1 MIAAFHSKDR
11 QVDRGG
17 NMQTVFSHIVQKRFS
32 HVNEDIATDALA
44 FVLYASEAARN
55 GMIKLLRGIVSDMPD
70 LHFRTQQTEGSIR
83 PDMWGFDDVDVRV
96 FVENKFWAGLT
107 DNQPISYLQQL
118 AAQTQPTILL
128 VVVPEAR
135 QETVWRE
142 LRRRLAD
149 ADIQATGEESTS
161 GNTVRS
167 MATGIGPILA
177 LTSWTRLLSTL
188 ELEVADDPAAR
199 SDLLQLRALCE
210 AADRDAF
217 VPISSAEVT
226 DQRIPAFILQL
237 SVIVQDA
244 VELAVAEGV
253 LHIKGLMPQS
263 SWSRIGRYVRFSDDN
278 GIGAWIGV
286 DFRLWKEH
294 GGTPLWL
301 VFSQG
306 DFGRALEVRSLL
318 EPWAAREG
326 GFTAFENGELAVA
339 LDIPLGEDKDRALR
353 VIVDTWQAIADVL
366 SPLGSDMGDAE

>member
-1 MIAAFHSKDR
+1 
-11 QVDRGG
+11 
-17 NMQTVFSHIVQKRFS
+17 MQTVFSHIVQKRFS
-32 HVNEDIATDALA
+32 HVNEDVATDALA
-44 FVLYASEAARN
+44 FVLHASEAARN

-70 LHFRTQQTEGSIR
+70 LCFRTQQTKGSIR
-83 PDMWGFDDVDVRV
+83 PDMWGFDDVAVRA

-107 DNQPISYLQQL
+107 DNQPVSYLQQL

-142 LRRRLAD
+142 LRRRLGD

-161 GNTVRS
+161 GGTVRS

-226 DQRIPAFILQL
+226 DQRVPAFILQL

-244 VELAVAEGV
+244 VELAVSEGV
-253 LHIKGLMPQS
+253 LYTAGLRPSS
-263 SWSRIGRYVRFSDDN
+263 SWDRIGRYLRLSSEE

-294 GGTPLWL
+294 GRSPLWL
-301 VFSQG
+301 VFLQG
-306 DFGRALEVRSLL
+306 DFGRALEVRSVL
-318 EPWAAREG
+318 EAWAAREG

-339 LDIPLGEDKDRALR
+339 LDIPLGEDKDRVLR
-353 VIVDTWQAIADVL
+353 GMVDTWRAIADVL
-366 SPLGSDMGDAE
+366 SPLESEIKDA